1 MTQSERQ
8 RKKDYRRVQKR
19 KKKRLEGGQRHYD
32 RSGRTKSGK
41 VKSRRRNHISRRVGF
56 VLVGIQAAASVVL
69 LAALFMLGILPDK
82 YLLAA
87 GIVLVAFLIV
97 TAISQ
102 FVSRKNAIAGKIMS
116 FLLSVIFI
124 TMSYFLLRADSAM
137 SEITGSEYKLDNMV
151 VAVMAD
157 DPAEKLEDAKDYTFG
172 IQLKMKGDQ
181 VQKTVDAINKELGCE
196 VKVKEY
202 QSLAEQAEALHNGE
216 VEAIIY
222 NEGYTGILEEAF
234 EGYSENT
241 KIIYT
246 YGIKSD
252 VESKTANV
260 SVEDET
266 FSVYI
271 SGIDVYGAIE
281 TNSRSDVNIIAVVN
295 PKTHQVLLVTT
306 PRDYYVEI
314 PGISGGQKDKL
325 THAGVYG
332 VDASMATLG
341 QLYDTEIDFYTRVNF
356 TSMIQIV
363 DALGGVDVESEL
375 AFTTSSDSGQV
386 MDVVK
391 GVNHFNGKQAL
402 AFSRE
407 RQNIPGGDNQRGK
420 NQQAVI
426 TAMIKKIISPAILT
440 GANGIISSVSG
451 NVETNMTEQQVQD
464 LIKNQLSEG
473 GAWNIKSMAAEG
485 TGDSQY
491 CYSYSGKPLYV
502 TQPNQESVAA
512 IKAAV
517 KAVENGEIL
526 QDAVVAQ

>member
-8 RKKDYRRVQKR
+8 RKKNYRRVQKR
-19 KKKRLEGGQRHYD
+19 KKKRLEREQQHHN
-32 RSGRTKSGK
+32 RSGRTKSGRA
-41 VKSRRRNHISRRVGF
+41 KSRRTNHISRRVGF

-69 LAALFMLGILPDK
+69 MAALFMLGILPDK
-82 YLLAA
+82 YLLAI
-87 GIVLVAFLIV
+87 GIVLAAFLIV
-97 TAISQ
+97 TAVSQ

-116 FLLSVIFI
+116 FFLSVIFI
-124 TMSYFLLRADSAM
+124 ILSYFLLRADSAM

-157 DPAEKLEDAKDYTFG
+157 DPAEKLADAKDYTFG

-252 VESKTANV
+252 VESKTAKV

-451 NVETNMTEQQVQD
+451 NVETNMTEQQVQE

-502 TQPNQESVAA
+502 TQPNQESVDA
-512 IKAAV
+512 IKAAI